1 MIHSCHS
8 YIIILKINSRSAN
21 IVCGRK
27 CGRRRAGVV
36 TRQRGDNLWHAA
48 AAVRTARS
56 RSSVSCKYIDMM
68 WIVEHLDLLIF

>member
-1 MIHSCHS
+1 MTHS
-8 YIIILKINSRSAN
+8 YNSYIMIQKITSRSAN

-56 RSSVSCKYIDMM
+56 CSSDSYKYDVDCA
-68 WIVEHLDLLIF
+68 VEHLDLLIF